1 MRRALA
7 VVAAVPL
14 IFSAAACGSSDAGA
28 NGGATTGA
36 SAGASTG
43 ATAGTSAGLK
53 VTGAVGAKPT
63 VAFPVGSPATK
74 SSYEVIQQGT
84 GPAVKAGDKLIVNLT
99 VYNWDG
105 KGNAVQGSSYDTK
118 QPETVPVNEQ
128 LPQVLQEGFT
138 KIKHGGRLLA
148 VLANDSIPA
157 GQTATTAPEP
167 TKVFVLDVVGAQPPA
182 LKAATGKEIGD
193 SIKGVKV
200 VSPGGDKAPT
210 LTTKT
215 DEKPS
220 DKLVVKTII
229 QGTGAKVTASQTL
242 TVHYTGKI
250 WGTDKQFD
258 SSWER
263 GQPAEF
269 PLGNVIPGWQQG
281 LAGVPVGSRVVMSIP
296 PAQGYGD
303 QAQQNI
309 PAKSTLVFVVD
320 ILAAY

>member
-1 MRRALA
+1 MRRVLAILAAL
-7 VVAAVPL
+7 PL
-14 IFSAAACGSSDAGA
+14 ILFAAACGSEDSP
-28 NGGATTGA
+28 ATSA
-36 SAGASTG
+36 SASAP
-43 ATAGTSAGLK
+43 AGGSAGVK
-53 VTGAVGAKPT
+53 VTGNVGAKPT
-63 VAFPVGSPATK
+63 VTFPSGTPATK
-74 SSYEVIQQGT
+74 SSYEVIQPGT
-84 GPAVKAGDKLIVNLT
+84 GAAVKAGDKVIVNLT

-118 QPETVPVNEQ
+118 APETIPVNEQ

-138 KIKHGGRLLA
+138 KVKHGGRLLA
-148 VLANDSIPA
+148 VLANDSIPQQQQQQ
-157 GQTATTAPEP
+157 QTTPAEP
-167 TKVFVLDVVGAQPPA
+167 TKVFVIDVVGAPPAA
-182 LKAATGKEIGD
+182 LKAATGKETGQ
-193 SIKGVKV
+193 SLAGVKV
-200 VSPGGDKAPT
+200 ENPGGDKAPT

-215 DEKPS
+215 SEKPS
-220 DKLVVKTII
+220 DKLVVKTLIE
-229 QGTGAKVTASQTL
+229 GTGAKVQATQTL

-269 PLGNVIPGWQQG
+269 PLSGVIQGWQQG

-296 PAQGYGD
+296 PALGYGD

-320 ILAAY
+320 VLSAY

>member
-7 VVAAVPL
+7 VLAAVPL
-14 IFSAAACGSSDAGA
+14 ILFAAACGSDD
-28 NGGATTGA
+28 
-36 SAGASTG
+36 GASTG
-43 ATAGTSAGLK
+43 AAPSGSAPAASGLK

-63 VAFPVGSPATK
+63 VTFPAGSPATK
-74 SSYEVIQQGT
+74 SSYEVIQPGT
-84 GPAVKAGDKLIVNLT
+84 GAGVKAGDKLIVNLT

-118 QPETVPVNEQ
+118 APETIPVNEQ

-138 KIKHGGRLLA
+138 KVKHGGRLLA
-148 VLANDSIPA
+148 VLAEDSVA
-157 GQTATTAPEP
+157 QQQATAPPQP
-167 TKVFVLDVVGAQPPA
+167 TKVFVIDVVGTQPAA
-182 LKAATGKEIGD
+182 LKAATGKETGQ

-200 VSPGGDKAPT
+200 DNPGGDKAPT

-215 DEKPS
+215 SEKPS
-220 DKLVVKTII
+220 GKLVTKTII
-229 QGTGAKVTASQTL
+229 EGTGAKVQPNQTL

-269 PLGNVIPGWQQG
+269 ALSQVIQGWQQG
-281 LAGVPVGSRVVMSIP
+281 LAGVPVGSRVVLSIP
-296 PAQGYGD
+296 PDLGYGD
-303 QAQQNI
+303 QAQENI

-320 ILAAY
+320 VLGAY